1 MAKNDKLG
9 KLLLGSALAGAAIG
23 TLTYFLKKK
32 GQDSS
37 WDDED
42 LEDFDDNLTDH
53 KTEDDEDDD
62 DTPVSREYV
71 TIHTDHSHAGKAE
84 GASGFRGRG
93 RSSLKA
99 EEKLRLRLS
108 RTRPKK
114 HPKLRKKQRLRLK
127 RPKRLL
133 RLKKRLK
140 LLKRL
145 FSPRKHPKLR
155 LKRQRLPHPT
165 KPMLPKLNK
174 TNL

>member
-62 DTPVSREYV
+62 AAQHGTNGSDFHILSPFLFLFVS
-71 TIHTDHSHAGKAE
+71 
-84 GASGFRGRG
+84 
-93 RSSLKA
+93 
-99 EEKLRLRLS
+99 
-108 RTRPKK
+108 
-114 HPKLRKKQRLRLK
+114 
-127 RPKRLL
+127 
-133 RLKKRLK
+133 
-140 LLKRL
+140 
-145 FSPRKHPKLR
+145 
-155 LKRQRLPHPT
+155 
-165 KPMLPKLNK
+165 
-174 TNL
+174 

>member
-62 DTPVSREYV
+62 DTPVSRTEER
-71 TIHTDHSHAGKAE
+71 KARP
-84 GASGFRGRG
+84 APWQKRRGS
-93 RSSLKA
+93 RSMACPVITS
-99 EEKLRLRLS
+99 EK
-108 RTRPKK
+108 K
-114 HPKLRKKQRLRLK
+114 K
-127 RPKRLL
+127 RPIR
-133 RLKKRLK
+133 
-140 LLKRL
+140 
-145 FSPRKHPKLR
+145 
-155 LKRQRLPHPT
+155 
-165 KPMLPKLNK
+165 
-174 TNL
+174 

>member
-62 DTPVSREYV
+62 EYDEEEEIIDKIDDNIYLVDGDVDLDDLDEELGIDLVSETSE
-71 TIHTDHSHAGKAE
+71 TIG
-84 GASGFRGRG
+84 GFIIDMLGEIPDENDVGRIVEFENYQFKIMAIQD
-93 RSSLKA
+93 RRIERVKIYI
-99 EEKLRLRLS
+99 
-108 RTRPKK
+108 
-114 HPKLRKKQRLRLK
+114 
-127 RPKRLL
+127 
-133 RLKKRLK
+133 
-140 LLKRL
+140 
-145 FSPRKHPKLR
+145 
-155 LKRQRLPHPT
+155 
-165 KPMLPKLNK
+165 LPKETEENSASESDEEE
-174 TNL
+174 

>member
-71 TIHTDHSHAGKAE
+71 TIHTDHSHAEEAGE
-84 GASGFRGRG
+84 GSEAFEDETEEAAP
-93 RSSLKA
+93 A
-99 EEKLRLRLS
+99 EEEAE
-108 RTRPKK
+108 TPEEAV
-114 HPKLRKKQRLRLK
+114 
-127 RPKRLL
+127 
-133 RLKKRLK
+133 
-140 LLKRL
+140 
-145 FSPRKHPKLR
+145 
-155 LKRQRLPHPT
+155 PT
-165 KPMLPKLNK
+165 EEAPEAPAEE
-174 TNL
+174 TAAPASDETDAPEAE

>member
-71 TIHTDHSHAGKAE
+71 TIHTDHSHAEEAGEGSEAFEDETEEAPETEEKAE
-84 GASGFRGRG
+84 AP
-93 RSSLKA
+93 A
-99 EEKLRLRLS
+99 EEEAETPEGAVPTGRK
-108 RTRPKK
+108 P
-114 HPKLRKKQRLRLK
+114 PKL
-127 RPKRLL
+127 
-133 RLKKRLK
+133 
-140 LLKRL
+140 LLKRQQL
-145 FSPRKHPKLR
+145 L
-155 LKRQRLPHPT
+155 HPT

>member
-62 DTPVSREYV
+62 TS
-71 TIHTDHSHAGKAE
+71 AE
-84 GASGFRGRG
+84 
-93 RSSLKA
+93 
-99 EEKLRLRLS
+99 S
-108 RTRPKK
+108 RTT
-114 HPKLRKKQRLRLK
+114 
-127 RPKRLL
+127 
-133 RLKKRLK
+133 
-140 LLKRL
+140 
-145 FSPRKHPKLR
+145 
-155 LKRQRLPHPT
+155 PT
-165 KPMLPKLNK
+165 GVGTETEDYYDTDYEVYTGRNAASACGSAV
-174 TNL
+174 TV

>member
-53 KTEDDEDDD
+53 KAEDDEDDD

-71 TIHTDHSHAGKAE
+71 TIHTDHSHAEEAGEGSEAFEDETTEDAPETEETAE
-84 GASGFRGRG
+84 AP
-93 RSSLKA
+93 A
-99 EEKLRLRLS
+99 EETEEAAPAEETEAPAS
-108 RTRPKK
+108 EETEAPEAE
-114 HPKLRKKQRLRLK
+114 
-127 RPKRLL
+127 
-133 RLKKRLK
+133 
-140 LLKRL
+140 
-145 FSPRKHPKLR
+145 
-155 LKRQRLPHPT
+155 
-165 KPMLPKLNK
+165 
-174 TNL
+174 

>member
-71 TIHTDHSHAGKAE
+71 TIHTDHSHAEEAGE
-84 GASGFRGRG
+84 GSEAFEDET
-93 RSSLKA
+93 
-99 EEKLRLRLS
+99 EEL
-108 RTRPKK
+108 
-114 HPKLRKKQRLRLK
+114 RLRLK

-133 RLKKRLK
+133 RMKKRLK

-145 FSPRKHPKLR
+145 FAPRKHPKLL